1 MTHILRQIFS
11 QLDEETIRQAELV
24 SKAWWQV
31 ISEECIWKFV
41 LGNKVTVNFT
51 IIHLLLW

>member
-41 LGNKVTVNFT
+41 LGNKVTVNFS